1 MSANDTDSDTET
13 DGGDC
18 FGRRRHRPHHD
29 NPMEVFHGDHDS
41 HQT

>member
-1 MSANDTDSDTET
+1 MTANDKDRDTET
-13 DGGDC
+13 DGGDS

-29 NPMEVFHGDHDS
+29 NPMEVFHGDNDS

>member
-13 DGGDC
+13 DGGDS

-41 HQT
+41 DET